1 MMKEPT
7 AAEMATWPEKARRY
21 VAALKEALELCRAE
35 KGHYAAIVHE
45 HEQAWGHEES
55 LRDQVEGLG
64 IRNAELKIE
73 CEKLRGERRA
83 MPMDV

>member
-7 AAEMATWPEKARRY
+7 AAEMATWPEEARRY
-21 VAALKEALELCRAE
+21 VEALKEALEVCRAE

-45 HEQAWGHEES
+45 HEQAWGQEEL

-73 CEKLRGERRA
+73 CEKLREQAGVR
-83 MPMDV
+83 